1 MSFLEVASPRFK
13 TGFFG
18 GKFLPFHTGH
28 LNCILRAASQ
38 CERLFVVLMHHGPEE
53 LAFLESR
60 EREGDAEVFPVRF
73 LTARVRELALRREL
87 ASFENIEVLSYD
99 CRAADERAAS
109 EGRHPW
115 FYECRDME
123 ELMGRFD
130 AAFSSEPTYVEAF
143 CRFYPWAEPV
153 LLDAQRTEQP
163 VSGTELRHLPLSRAY
178 GRLPRSYQVLVNRSV
193 LVTGTESCGK
203 TTLVRKLAALFSTS
217 FTEEH
222 GRLVSEGYGVESPG
236 IEFYNGFL
244 FGQKAREA
252 AAREQA
258 QRVYFCDT
266 DAVVTDFYARRYE
279 SSSLPLAQKIA
290 AECRYDLVLYIDPTA
305 PWIDDGW
312 RSFGDPDQRREG
324 DALLKRMYTEAS
336 VSYRV
341 LAGNYEQNYR
351 QVAAIVRALLDE

>member
-1 MSFLEVASPRFK
+1 MSFLEVSSPRFK

-60 EREGDAEVFPVRF
+60 EREGDAGAFPARF
-73 LTARVRELALRREL
+73 LTECVRELALRREL
-87 ASFENIEVLSYD
+87 VLFENIEVLSYD
-99 CRAADERAAS
+99 CRAADERAVA

-115 FYECRDME
+115 FYECRDMV
-123 ELMGRFD
+123 ELIGRFD
-130 AAFSSEPTYVEAF
+130 AAFSSEPTYAEAF
-143 CRFYPWAEPV
+143 RRFYPWAEAV
-153 LLDAQRTEQP
+153 LLDEQRIEQP
-163 VSGTELRHLPLSRAY
+163 VSGTELRTLPLSRVY

-244 FGQKAREA
+244 FGQKARESA
-252 AAREQA
+252 ACERAH
-258 QRVYFCDT
+258 RVYFCDT

-279 SSSLPLAQKIA
+279 GSALPLAREIV
-290 AECRYDLVLYIDPTA
+290 AECRYDLVLYVEPTV
-305 PWIDDGW
+305 PWVDDGW

-324 DALLKRMYTEAS
+324 DALLKRLYAEAG

-341 LAGNYEQNYR
+341 LSGDYEQNY
-351 QVAAIVRALLDE
+351 QQAAMLVRALLDE